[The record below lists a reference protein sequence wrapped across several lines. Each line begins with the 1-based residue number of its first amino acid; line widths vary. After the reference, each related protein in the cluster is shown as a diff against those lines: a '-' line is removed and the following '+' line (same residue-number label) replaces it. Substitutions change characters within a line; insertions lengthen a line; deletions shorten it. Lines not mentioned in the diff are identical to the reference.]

1 MRTWL
6 VVNDDSGDERRRVRI
21 PRHLARIALLACLAL
36 SVVTLGMVL
45 KPGNPPEPQQPP
57 VSERARAA
65 ALADTLH
72 LRAAGQLAVPPAVG
86 SAAAAPGAAGAAL
99 ERTVTLLTTQARAL
113 LRPGQASPSATA
125 APSGTP
131 SPATAAPPP
140 VTDAALAV
148 ELAGSGR
155 QRLADAA
162 AVDGGTARLLAA
174 VGTAQLLQSSAL
186 AAATG
191 GPDPAAGTPAAG
203 PALGPTAPTAPGA
216 PAVDG
221 APSASSTAASAC
233 PSAAGAAD
241 ASAAGGPSTA
251 GTADL
256 PGALAALVSTE
267 LESVYGY
274 QVALTRLEGGA
285 ARTAA
290 EQLARHEAILATAE
304 ALGRAH
310 CAPVPPRQAGY
321 ALDPAFL
328 ASPGKGLGISAG
340 GPSPG
345 CWSPPAG
352 PSPGAA
358 VPAPCPGWSPIRSR
372 SPRCPR
378 TDAASPVPGPDGQ
391 ARLGLLCLACQYW
404 QAVPAGD
411 LL

>member
-203 PALGPTAPTAPGA
+203 PALGPTAPTAP
-216 PAVDG
+216 AVDG

-328 ASPGKGLGISAG
+328 ASPGKGLGALESASLPAYGDLVALSDGDLRRWAISGLLESARRAVAWG
-340 GPSPG
+340 G
-345 CWSPPAG
+345 
-352 PSPGAA
+352 SPGALPGLVA
-358 VPAPCPGWSPIRSR
+358 NPESFPTLPA
-372 SPRCPR
+372 
-378 TDAASPVPGPDGQ
+378 D
-391 ARLGLLCLACQYW
+391 
-404 QAVPAGD
+404 
-411 LL
+411 